1 MPTEVISPPMN
12 PKISKIIHEVR
23 SLFILVVIVLTL
35 KVTIFELYIVP
46 TGSMENTIMTGDFL
60 AGNRFVYGMR
70 TPEWIGIPY
79 TDIGFDIPSIKFP
92 SFREPKR
99 GDVIIFKFPRD
110 TKQKYVKRCVAEPG
124 DTLEVNNKLIYI
136 NGSPYPLPENGKFI
150 MSPISPDFTQQ
161 DIFLGDQGNKDYF
174 KPLRMPMKGD
184 RIAVTP
190 ENTKLLLHLMLLD
203 GHELKLVNGQQ
214 KYPFT
219 MVSPD
224 ELYRRKGKMSVYTP
238 YYPQGS
244 LLVPWSNTF
253 PKGKFLL
260 DGNPIGDLDY
270 YTVEQ
275 DYYWAMGDN
284 RDDSLDSRYWGFVP
298 KSNILGEALFSYFSL
313 NLETWIPRFNRI
325 GTIIQ

>member
-1 MPTEVISPPMN
+1 MN
-12 PKISKIIHEVR
+12 SKLSKIIEEIR

-79 TDIGFDIPSIKFP
+79 TDFGFYVPSLKFP

-110 TKQKYVKRCVAEPG
+110 IKQKYVKRCVAEPG
-124 DTLEVNNKLIYI
+124 DLLQIIDKTLFI
-136 NGSPYPLPENGKFI
+136 NGQPQVLSENGKFI
-150 MSPISPDFTQQ
+150 MSALSESFLQQ
-161 DIFLGDQGNKDYF
+161 DIFLGNLGNKDHF
-174 KPLRMPMKGD
+174 KALKMPQKGD
-184 RIAVTP
+184 QIKISP
-190 ENTKLLLHLMLLD
+190 ENAKLLLHIMLLD
-203 GHELKLVNGQQ
+203 GHNLALVNGSK
-214 KYPFT
+214 KYSFT
-219 MVSPD
+219 MTSPD
-224 ELYRRKGKMSVYTP
+224 ELYRRKGKLEVFKP
-238 YYPQGS
+238 YYPEGK
-244 LLVPWSNTF
+244 LLVPWSDNI
-253 PKGKFLL
+253 PKGNLL
-260 DGNPIGDLDY
+260 IDGKSINGMDF
-270 YTVEQ
+270 YTVEN

-298 KSNILGEALFSYFSL
+298 RSHIIGEALFSYFSL
-313 NLETWIPRFNRI
+313 DLKTWIPRFDRI

>member
-1 MPTEVISPPMN
+1 MN
-12 PKISKIIHEVR
+12 SKFSKIIHEIR
-23 SLFILVVIVLTL
+23 SLFILVIIVLTL

-70 TPEWIGIPY
+70 TPDWIGIPY
-79 TDIGFDIPSIKFP
+79 TDIGFEIPSIKFP
-92 SFREPKR
+92 SFQEPKR

-110 TKQKYVKRCVAEPG
+110 TKQKYVKRCVAGPG
-124 DTLEVNNKLIYI
+124 DLLEVSDKLIYI
-136 NGSPYPLPENGKFI
+136 NEAPYPLPENGKFI
-150 MSPISPDFTQQ
+150 MSPISPEFSQQ
-161 DIFLGDQGNKDYF
+161 DIFLGKQGNKDHF
-174 KPLRMPMKGD
+174 KPLRMPKRGD
-184 RIAVTP
+184 KIAVSP

-203 GHELKLVNGQQ
+203 GHELSLVNGQQ
-214 KYPFT
+214 VYYFT

-224 ELYRRKGKMSVYTP
+224 ELYRRKGKMDVYNP
-238 YYPQGS
+238 YYPQGNK
-244 LLVPWSNTF
+244 LVPWSNTF
-253 PKGKFLL
+253 PKGKFLM
-260 DGNPIGDLDY
+260 DGNPIGNLTH

-298 KSNILGEALFSYFSL
+298 KSHILGEALFSYFSL
-313 NLETWIPRFNRI
+313 NLNTWIPRFNRI

>member
-1 MPTEVISPPMN
+1 MN
-12 PKISKIIHEVR
+12 AKISKVIHEIR
-23 SLFILVVIVLTL
+23 SLFILVIIVLTL

-70 TPEWIGIPY
+70 SPDWIGIPY
-79 TDIGFDIPSIKFP
+79 TDIGFDVPSIKFP

-110 TKQKYVKRCVAEPG
+110 VKQKYVKRCVAEPG
-124 DTLEVNNKLIYI
+124 DTLEVKDKLIYI
-136 NGSPYPLPENGKFI
+136 NGAPYPLPENGKFV
-150 MSPISPDFTQQ
+150 MSPISASFVQQ
-161 DIFLGDQGNKDYF
+161 DIFLGKQGNKDHF
-174 KPLRMPMKGD
+174 KTLKMPQKGD
-184 RIAVTP
+184 QIEISP
-190 ENTKLLLHLMLLD
+190 ENAQLLLHLMLLD
-203 GHELKLVNGQQ
+203 GHELKLISGGMEF
-214 KYPFT
+214 PFT

-224 ELYRRKGKMSVYTP
+224 ELYRRKGKMEVYAP
-238 YYPQGS
+238 YYPQGK
-244 LLVPWSNTF
+244 LLVPWSNNR
-253 PKGKFLL
+253 PKVDDLLVDGKS
-260 DGNPIGDLDY
+260 IGDMKY

-298 KSNILGEALFSYFSL
+298 RSYILGEALFSYFSL
-313 NLETWIPRFNRI
+313 DLKTWVPRFNRI